1 MKTATAKG
9 SHNQSAINPF
19 EVCRA
24 KCNRVCGKYGRG
36 NQCCKSKNRQV
47 AHKTWQQNWHMRW
60 KISCTKS
67 GRRRGRGSTGKR
79 GVANMPA
86 GTTNKEEGP
95 ASNTCVPVYV
105 HTCVCVCSV
114 IPAKVDTFCNVKRK
128 LAAVAVGVGFFMGF
142 AWSAHTHTHTE
153 TEVHR
158 GTQSHRQWKG
168 ALAQAVANWLH
179 CRIERV
185 LIANDLHLAE
195 TLKVL
200 PIEDLLDKPKQTRT
214 KLPPKR
220 MDWWDPLFLFL
231 SLFLSKKWMCSSTS
245 WLCHKLSTFSI
256 SRSVNQLIFE
266 QRTVNW

>member
-1 MKTATAKG
+1 M
-9 SHNQSAINPF
+9 
-19 EVCRA
+19 
-24 KCNRVCGKYGRG
+24 
-36 NQCCKSKNRQV
+36 
-47 AHKTWQQNWHMRW
+47 
-60 KISCTKS
+60 CTS
-67 GRRRGRGSTGKR
+67 VRS
-79 GVANMPA
+79 
-86 GTTNKEEGP
+86 
-95 ASNTCVPVYV
+95 YV
-105 HTCVCVCSV
+105 CVCVFSNPCQSWHILQRQTEIGCSRSRRRFLYGICMV
-114 IPAKVDTFCNVKRK
+114 C
-128 LAAVAVGVGFFMGF
+128 
-142 AWSAHTHTHTE
+142 THTHPD

-185 LIANDLHLAE
+185 LIANDLHLTE

-231 SLFLSKKWMCSSTS
+231 SLFLSKKWMYSSTR

-256 SRSVNQLIFE
+256 SRSVNQLIFK
-266 QRTVNW
+266 QRTVNS